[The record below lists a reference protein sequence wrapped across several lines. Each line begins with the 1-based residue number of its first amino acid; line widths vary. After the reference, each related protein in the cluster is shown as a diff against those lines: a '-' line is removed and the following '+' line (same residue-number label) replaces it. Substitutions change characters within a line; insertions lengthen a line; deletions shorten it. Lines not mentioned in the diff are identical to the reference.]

1 MKNEILNRTFKQ
13 KKNWILWIAMFLL
26 AGGISRSLSYHF
38 DKVALTALIFGI
50 CGICLLIF
58 WHRFERSALKNKEK
72 QAGELKKE

>member
-13 KKNWILWIAMFLL
+13 KKNWTLWIAMFLL
-26 AGGISRSLSYHF
+26 AGGISRSLSYRF

-58 WHRFERSALKNKEK
+58 WHMSERTASKDKEK
-72 QAGELKKE
+72 QDGELKKE